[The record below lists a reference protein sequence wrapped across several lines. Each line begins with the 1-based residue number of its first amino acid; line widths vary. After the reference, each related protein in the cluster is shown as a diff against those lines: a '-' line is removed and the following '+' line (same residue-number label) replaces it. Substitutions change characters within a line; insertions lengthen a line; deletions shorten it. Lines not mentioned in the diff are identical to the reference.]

1 MSEDKVADEVAS
13 WLNNAAKFATPTGV
27 AIVVEMD
34 DGTELRK
41 EFGVVESEP
50 QAPKEPETQ
59 TPKGSEPDDAP
70 DGEAV
75 DEASLR
81 EAWAKVASDDWNKF
95 QSKAKNWGVTEGDK
109 QHRIDQLVE
118 LGATPEGSEAV
129 EVANTDGEAV
139 EDDRKFGEL
148 PKDEQDE
155 LRKEFENDPEGVI
168 ETVKDRL
175 EDGEDY
181 AAFGGECPADHHD
194 HDQSP
199 IGRNFDENGFKPFC
213 AGCLRKKT
221 GFHLTTLTEG
231 ENDIFATLIEGG
243 KNPEEALEAVQ

>member
-1 MSEDKVADEVAS
+1 MSDSNPTAAVES
-13 WLNNAAKFATPTGV
+13 WLNNAADLMGEDPFGV
-27 AIVVEMD
+27 AIVVQFPS
-34 DGTELRK
+34 GELRK
-41 EFGVVESEP
+41 EFGDVELEARS
-50 QAPKEPETQ
+50 PKESETQ
-59 TPKGSEPDDAP
+59 TPKGSEPDDAE
-70 DGEAV
+70 GV
-75 DEASLR
+75 TDEASLR
-81 EAWAKVASDDWNKF
+81 DEWQSIASDDWNKF
-95 QSKAKNWGVTEGDK
+95 QSMAAEHGVTEGDGAE
-109 QHRIDQLVE
+109 RISTLVE
-118 LGATPEGSEAV
+118 MGVTPDGEAV
-129 EVANTDGEAV
+129 EVENSDGEAV
-139 EDDRKFGEL
+139 EDNRKFSEL

-213 AGCLRKKT
+213 AGCLRKKA
-221 GFHLTTLTEG
+221 GFHLTTLGEA

-243 KNPEEALEAVQ
+243 KSPEEALEAVQ

>member
-1 MSEDKVADEVAS
+1 MSEDNVADEVAS
-13 WLNNAAKFATPTGV
+13 WLNNAATLMDEAPKGV
-27 AIVVEMD
+27 AIVAEFPS
-34 DGTELRK
+34 GELRK
-41 EFGVVESEP
+41 EFGDVELEARS
-50 QAPKEPETQ
+50 PKESETQ
-59 TPKGSEPDDAP
+59 TPKGSEQEPDDAE
-70 DGEAV
+70 GV
-75 DEASLR
+75 TDEASLR
-81 EAWAKVASDDWNKF
+81 DEWQSIASEDWNKF
-95 QSKAKNWGVTEGDK
+95 QSLASEHGVTEGDGPT
-109 QHRIDQLVE
+109 RISTLVE
-118 LGATPEGSEAV
+118 MGATPDGEAV
-129 EVANTDGEAV
+129 EVANSDGEAV
-139 EDDRKFGEL
+139 EDTRKFGEL

-181 AAFGGECPADHHD
+181 AAFGGECPAEQHD

-231 ENDIFATLIEGG
+231 ENDIFSTLIEGG